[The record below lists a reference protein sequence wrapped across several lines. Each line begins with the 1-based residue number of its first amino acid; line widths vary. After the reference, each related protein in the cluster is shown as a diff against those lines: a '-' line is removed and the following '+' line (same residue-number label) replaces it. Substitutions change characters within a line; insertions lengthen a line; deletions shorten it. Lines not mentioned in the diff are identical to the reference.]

1 MKKKDFIYYAS
12 AALLLAVSVRPAYA
26 DEQESA
32 VKPIQVKAEQD
43 QDTVAKAVS
52 DDSERVES
60 KGETRTD
67 RQEEQEKL
75 QAEQK
80 TENSQSVPASL
91 PKQSETKVENQS
103 ESLEET
109 VKREETSKVDE
120 GTSKKG
126 AVGNSTFYSTG
137 HAGPASRSSDVA
149 VQPKTFVD
157 VSSHNGS
164 ISVNDYRTLAN
175 KGVGGVVVKLT
186 EGTTYRN
193 PYAGEQARNAQLAG
207 LQVSAYAFS
216 HYTSEEQ
223 ARAEARHF
231 ISEARNLNLPKN
243 TVMVNDMEDAKMKD
257 NINRNTLAWA
267 DEMRKNGYTNLM
279 YYTSASWI
287 DENNL
292 RGKGP
297 VKTAQFGL
305 ENFWVAQYPTAKLSA
320 NDAKTLRYNGRA
332 GAWQFTSQAEL
343 LPGKHVFDHSVDYT
357 GRFTS
362 QAKPAPEVPKGPLS
376 GKISIENNDSLAGRF
391 DVVISNVLA
400 PQGVASVSVP
410 VWSDDK
416 GQDDL
421 VWHHATRQQD
431 GRYRVTVK
439 ASDHKNS
446 TGKYHVHLYYTQL
459 NGEQIGVTATTTEV
473 SIGKTANKG
482 KPSGKVTI
490 ENNNSTTGTFDAVIR
505 DVVSPNGLNE
515 VLVPTWSEVN
525 GQDDLVWHKAVK
537 QADGSYRATIKSGE
551 HNNSQGKYQVH
562 VHYIDGSGQRRYV
575 TETVTEV
582 HQSRPSGVLSI
593 ENQDQ
598 VSGTFDAVIRNVIA
612 PNGLNEVLIPTWS
625 EVNGQDDLI
634 WHKAVKQA
642 DGSYRATIKSSEHK
656 NSQGKYQVHV
666 HYIDGSGQRRYVT
679 ETVTEVHQSRPSG
692 VLSIENQDQVSGT
705 FDAVVRNVVAPNGLK
720 EVLVP
725 TWSEANGQDDLI
737 WHKAVKQADGSYRA
751 TIKSSE
757 HKNSQG
763 KYQVHVHYI
772 DGSGQRRY
780 VTETVTEV
788 HQSRPSGV
796 LSIENQNQ
804 ISGTFDAVVRNV
816 IAPNGLKEVLVPTW
830 SEVNGQDDLVWHK
843 AVKQADGSYRATIKS
858 SEHKNSQGKYQVHVH
873 YIDGSGQRRYV
884 TETVTEVHQ
893 SRPSGVLSIEN
904 QNQIS
909 GTFDAVVRNVIAPN
923 GLKEVLIPT
932 WSEVNGQDDLI
943 WHKAVKQAD
952 GSYRATI
959 KSSEHKNSQGK
970 YQVHVHYVDGSGQR
984 RYVTE
989 TSTQLKLSQPTGKV
1003 NIQNNNKETGTF
1015 DVVVTDVFS
1024 PKGVQSVQVP
1034 VWSDQGGQDD
1044 LIWYNATRQSDGSY
1058 KASIKAENHK
1068 NSTGTYHVHLYY
1080 IQNDGSRIGVHST
1093 TTQVEYHNLTHKT
1106 KAYIKDVNSQT
1117 GTFTVAVD
1125 QSAQGKRIKNIRAAV
1140 WSQAHQEN
1148 LSWYTQ
1154 TPAGGHTEIGIAAVN
1169 HGNKQGDYT
1178 THVYV
1183 DYTDG
1188 SVEGFNLGQ
1197 TRLMPHQ
1204 VTDQKNRVIRAA
1216 SNLVGTST
1224 GSAAHQRMV
1233 EDYNSVK
1240 PLPVGYAVKNT
1251 DDWCDIFVTVVF
1263 QREGLSHL
1271 VGRECGVERH
1281 IQIFKK
1287 LGIWN
1292 EDGTTTPQSGD
1303 IITFNW
1309 DKDTQQN
1316 DGWADHIGIVE
1327 RVENGW
1333 IHTIEGNSSNGVVRR
1348 NTYRVG
1354 HGNIRGFAR
1363 PHYQ

>member
-12 AALLLAVSVRPAYA
+12 AALLLAVSVQPAYA

-32 VKPIQVKAEQD
+32 LQPIQVKAEQA
-43 QDTVAKAVS
+43 QDTVAKTAS
-52 DDSERVES
+52 DDSEKVES
-60 KGETRTD
+60 KGEARTD
-67 RQEEQEKL
+67 RQEEQENS
-75 QAEQK
+75 QAEQN
-80 TENSQSVPASL
+80 TESSQSVPASL
-91 PKQSETKVENQS
+91 PKQSQTKVENQS
-103 ESLEET
+103 ASIEET
-109 VKREETSKVDE
+109 AQREEASKVDE
-120 GTSKKG
+120 VASKKG
-126 AVGNSTFYSTG
+126 AVGNTTFYSAG

-305 ENFWVAQYPTAKLSA
+305 ENFWVAQYPTAKLST

-362 QAKPAPEVPKGPLS
+362 QAKPVPEVAKGPLS
-376 GKISIENNDSLAGRF
+376 GKITIENNDSLAGSF

-421 VWHHATRQQD
+421 VWHHATLQQD

-439 ASDHKNS
+439 ASDHKNT

-482 KPSGKVTI
+482 KPSGRVTI

-505 DVVSPNGLNE
+505 DVVSPNGLKE
-515 VLVPTWSEVN
+515 VLV
-525 GQDDLVWHKAVK
+525 
-537 QADGSYRATIKSGE
+537 
-551 HNNSQGKYQVH
+551 
-562 VHYIDGSGQRRYV
+562 
-575 TETVTEV
+575 
-582 HQSRPSGVLSI
+582 
-593 ENQDQ
+593 
-598 VSGTFDAVIRNVIA
+598 
-612 PNGLNEVLIPTWS
+612 PTWS

-679 ETVTEVHQSRPSG
+679 ET
-692 VLSIENQDQVSGT
+692 
-705 FDAVVRNVVAPNGLK
+705 
-720 EVLVP
+720 
-725 TWSEANGQDDLI
+725 
-737 WHKAVKQADGSYRA
+737 
-751 TIKSSE
+751 
-757 HKNSQG
+757 
-763 KYQVHVHYI
+763 
-772 DGSGQRRY
+772 
-780 VTETVTEV
+780 
-788 HQSRPSGV
+788 
-796 LSIENQNQ
+796 
-804 ISGTFDAVVRNV
+804 
-816 IAPNGLKEVLVPTW
+816 
-830 SEVNGQDDLVWHK
+830 
-843 AVKQADGSYRATIKS
+843 
-858 SEHKNSQGKYQVHVH
+858 
-873 YIDGSGQRRYV
+873 
-884 TETVTEVHQ
+884 
-893 SRPSGVLSIEN
+893 
-904 QNQIS
+904 
-909 GTFDAVVRNVIAPN
+909 
-923 GLKEVLIPT
+923 
-932 WSEVNGQDDLI
+932 
-943 WHKAVKQAD
+943 
-952 GSYRATI
+952 
-959 KSSEHKNSQGK
+959 
-970 YQVHVHYVDGSGQR
+970 
-984 RYVTE
+984 
-989 TSTQLKLSQPTGKV
+989 STQLKLSQPTGKV

-1024 PKGVQSVQVP
+1024 PKGVQAVQVP

-1044 LIWYNATRQSDGSY
+1044 LIWYSATRQSDGSY

-1093 TTQVEYHNLTHKT
+1093 TTQVEYRNLTHKT

-1197 TRLMPHQ
+1197 TRLIPQQ

-1216 SNLVGTST
+1216 ANLVGTST

-1233 EDYNSVK
+1233 ADYNSVK

-1251 DDWCDIFVTVVF
+1251 DDWCDVFVTVVF
-1263 QREGLSHL
+1263 QREGLSYL

>member
-12 AALLLAVSVRPAYA
+12 AALLLAVSVQSAYA

-32 VKPIQVKAEQD
+32 VQPIQVKAEQA
-43 QDTVAKAVS
+43 QDTVAKTAS
-52 DDSERVES
+52 GDSETVES
-60 KGETRTD
+60 KGETGID
-67 RQEEQEKL
+67 RQEEQEKS

-103 ESLEET
+103 ASIEET
-109 VKREETSKVDE
+109 AQREEASKVDE
-120 GTSKKG
+120 ATSKKG
-126 AVGNSTFYSTG
+126 AVGNTTFYSTG

-362 QAKPAPEVPKGPLS
+362 QAKPAPEVAKGPLS
-376 GKISIENNDSLAGRF
+376 GKITIENNDSLAGRF

-421 VWHHATRQQD
+421 VWYHATRQQD

-439 ASDHKNS
+439 ASDHKNA

-473 SIGKTANKG
+473 SIGKTVNKG
-482 KPSGKVTI
+482 KPSGRVTI
-490 ENNNSTTGTFDAVIR
+490 ENNNPTTGTFDAVIR
-505 DVVSPNGLNE
+505 DVVSPNGLN
-515 VLVPTWSEVN
+515 
-525 GQDDLVWHKAVK
+525 
-537 QADGSYRATIKSGE
+537 
-551 HNNSQGKYQVH
+551 
-562 VHYIDGSGQRRYV
+562 
-575 TETVTEV
+575 
-582 HQSRPSGVLSI
+582 
-593 ENQDQ
+593 
-598 VSGTFDAVIRNVIA
+598 
-612 PNGLNEVLIPTWS
+612 
-625 EVNGQDDLI
+625 
-634 WHKAVKQA
+634 
-642 DGSYRATIKSSEHK
+642 
-656 NSQGKYQVHV
+656 
-666 HYIDGSGQRRYVT
+666 
-679 ETVTEVHQSRPSG
+679 
-692 VLSIENQDQVSGT
+692 
-705 FDAVVRNVVAPNGLK
+705 
-720 EVLVP
+720 
-725 TWSEANGQDDLI
+725 
-737 WHKAVKQADGSYRA
+737 
-751 TIKSSE
+751 
-757 HKNSQG
+757 
-763 KYQVHVHYI
+763 
-772 DGSGQRRY
+772 
-780 VTETVTEV
+780 
-788 HQSRPSGV
+788 
-796 LSIENQNQ
+796 
-804 ISGTFDAVVRNV
+804 
-816 IAPNGLKEVLVPTW
+816 EVLVPTW

-893 SRPSGVLSIEN
+893 SRLSGVLSIEN

-909 GTFDAVVRNVIAPN
+909 GTFDAVIRNVIAPN
-923 GLKEVLIPT
+923 GLNEVLIPT

-959 KSSEHKNSQGK
+959 KSSDHKNSQGK

-1125 QSAQGKRIKNIRAAV
+1125 QSSQGKRIKNIRAAV

-1197 TRLMPHQ
+1197 TRLIPQQ

-1216 SNLVGTST
+1216 ANLVGTST
-1224 GSAAHQRMV
+1224 GSPAHQRMV
-1233 EDYNSVK
+1233 ADYNSVK

-1251 DDWCDIFVTVVF
+1251 DDWCDVFVTVVF
-1263 QREGLSHL
+1263 QREGLSYL